1 MSEIKSHRY
10 KVAVI
15 GGGTGLPVILRGLK
29 RIDADI
35 TAVVT
40 VADDGGS
47 SGAIRDYID
56 VVPPGDIRNCMV
68 ALSDADEL
76 LLNVFQYRFNTDDD
90 FLAGHAIGNLL
101 IAALKEMRGS
111 LTESL
116 DILSNYMKVRGQILP
131 AATEPLVLH
140 ALFEDGTIAVG
151 ESKIARH
158 RKKIQQVLVT
168 TMQGEPAIQA
178 TPHVVEAIE
187 QADLIV
193 LGPGSLYSSIL
204 PNLMIEEI
212 GQAIKR
218 TQAEVVYI
226 CNIMTQLGE
235 TEQFSDADHVRVLHE
250 HLGQAFIDTVL
261 VNIAEVPQ
269 DYIDNQP
276 NEEYLL
282 QVRHDFEGMR
292 NLGCRVISNS
302 FLSMKNGGAY
312 HDTELVVE
320 ELRHLMETI
329 KLNRRLKHQA
339 AQV

>member
-1 MSEIKSHRY
+1 MTEEVRKKY
-10 KVAVI
+10 KIAVI
-15 GGGTGLPVILRGLK
+15 GGGTGLPVILKGLK
-29 RIDADI
+29 RIDAFV

-47 SGAIRDYID
+47 SGVIRDYIN

-76 LLNVFQYRFNTDDD
+76 LLDVFQYRFDSEDA

-111 LTESL
+111 LDESL
-116 DILSNYMKVRGQILP
+116 DILSRFMQVQGKILP
-131 AATEPLVLH
+131 AAQEPLVLN

-151 ESKIARH
+151 ESQIAQH
-158 RKKIQQVLVT
+158 RKKIKEVNVT
-168 TMQGEPAIQA
+168 TRQGEIARHA
-178 TPHVVEAIE
+178 SGEVVEAILN
-187 QADLIV
+187 ADMVV
-193 LGPGSLYSSIL
+193 LGPGSLYTSIL

-212 GQAIKR
+212 GQAVR
-218 TQAEVVYI
+218 DTDAEVVYI

-235 TEQFSDADHVRVLHE
+235 TENFTDANHVQVLNK
-250 HLGQAFIDTVL
+250 HLGGHYIDTVL

-269 DYIDNQP
+269 DYIKNQP

-282 QVRHDFEGMR
+282 QVSHDFQDLRDQEV
-292 NLGCRVISNS
+292 RVISNS

-312 HDTELVVE
+312 HDTDLVVA
-320 ELRHLMETI
+320 ELSHLLDTQ
-329 KLNRRLKHQA
+329 KLNRRSK
-339 AQV
+339 

>member
-1 MSEIKSHRY
+1 MSETKSHRY

-76 LLNVFQYRFNTDDD
+76 LLDVFQYRFNTDDD

-101 IAALKEMRGS
+101 I
-111 LTESL
+111 
-116 DILSNYMKVRGQILP
+116 
-131 AATEPLVLH
+131 VLH

-168 TMQGEPAIQA
+168 TMQGEPAIHA

-292 NLGCRVISNS
+292 KLGCRVISNS

-339 AQV
+339 TQV

>member
-1 MSEIKSHRY
+1 MSETKSHRY

-76 LLNVFQYRFNTDDD
+76 LLDVFQYRFNTDDD

-101 IAALKEMRGS
+101 IAALKEMQ
-111 LTESL
+111 
-116 DILSNYMKVRGQILP
+116 GQILP

-292 NLGCRVISNS
+292 KLGCRVISNS

>member
-1 MSEIKSHRY
+1 
-10 KVAVI
+10 
-15 GGGTGLPVILRGLK
+15 
-29 RIDADI
+29 
-35 TAVVT
+35 
-40 VADDGGS
+40 
-47 SGAIRDYID
+47 
-56 VVPPGDIRNCMV
+56 
-68 ALSDADEL
+68 
-76 LLNVFQYRFNTDDD
+76 
-90 FLAGHAIGNLL
+90 
-101 IAALKEMRGS
+101 
-111 LTESL
+111 
-116 DILSNYMKVRGQILP
+116 
-131 AATEPLVLH
+131 
-140 ALFEDGTIAVG
+140 
-151 ESKIARH
+151 
-158 RKKIQQVLVT
+158 
-168 TMQGEPAIQA
+168 MQGEPAIQA

-218 TQAEVVYI
+218 TRAEVVYI

-292 NLGCRVISNS
+292 KLGCRVISNS

>member
-35 TAVVT
+35 TAIVT

-76 LLNVFQYRFNTDDD
+76 LLNVFQYPFNTDDD

-116 DILSNYMKVRGQILP
+116 DILSNYMKVQGQILP

-292 NLGCRVISNS
+292 KLGCRVISNS

>member
-1 MSEIKSHRY
+1 
-10 KVAVI
+10 
-15 GGGTGLPVILRGLK
+15 
-29 RIDADI
+29 
-35 TAVVT
+35 
-40 VADDGGS
+40 
-47 SGAIRDYID
+47 
-56 VVPPGDIRNCMV
+56 MV

-76 LLNVFQYRFNTDDD
+76 LLDVFQYRFNTDDD

-116 DILSNYMKVRGQILP
+116 DILSSSMKVQGQILP

-168 TMQGEPAIQA
+168 TMQGEPAIHA

-292 NLGCRVISNS
+292 KLGCRVISNS

-339 AQV
+339 TQV